1 MKSPFR
7 ALPLLAFLLLLCLL
21 RESLAQTP
29 QPLAQDDFTLGG
41 LAEDTDSAAVRAR
54 FGKPDSVFVD
64 NHPFDV
70 DAKLVSW
77 VYPRFTVFFFSM
89 DHVVGIRTRD
99 SRVATQRGLRVGD
112 SVARLR
118 RLYGEPTSS
127 YHDDIEYEDP
137 GEHLHI
143 MRVTVREGHVAEIY
157 VGWIL
162 D

>member
-1 MKSPFR
+1 MRLLFR
-7 ALPLLAFLLLLCLL
+7 ALPRLASLVLLCPL

-29 QPLAQDDFTLGG
+29 PPLAQADFTLGG
-41 LAEDTDSAAVRAR
+41 LTEDTDSAAVRAR
-54 FGKPDSVFVD
+54 FGKPDSIFVES
-64 NHPFDV
+64 HPFDIS
-70 DAKLVSW
+70 AKLVSW
-77 VYPRFTVFFFSM
+77 VYPRFTVFFFSI

-118 RLYGEPTSS
+118 HLYGEPTSFFQ
-127 YHDDIEYEDP
+127 DDLDYADS
-137 GEHLHI
+137 GEHLHV
-143 MRVTVREGHVAEIY
+143 MRVTVRQGHVAEIY

>member
-1 MKSPFR
+1 MRLLFR
-7 ALPLLAFLLLLCLL
+7 ALLHLAFVALLCPL

-29 QPLAQDDFTLGG
+29 QPLAQADFTLGG
-41 LAEDTDSAAVRAR
+41 LTEDTDSAAVRAR
-54 FGKPDSVFVD
+54 LGKPDSVFVEG
-64 NHPFDV
+64 HPFDV

-77 VYPRFTVFFFSM
+77 VYPRLTVFFFSM

-99 SRVATQRGLRVGD
+99 FRVATQRGLRVGD

-127 YHDDIEYEDP
+127 YHDDLDYADS
-137 GEHLHI
+137 GEHLHV
-143 MRVTVREGHVAEIY
+143 MRVTVRQGHVAEIY

>member
-41 LAEDTDSAAVRAR
+41 LAEDTDSAAVPAR

-70 DAKLVSW
+70 DDKLVRW
-77 VYPRFTVFFFSM
+77 VYLRFTVFFFSV
-89 DHVVGIRTRD
+89 DEVVRIRPQD
-99 SRVATQRGLRVGD
+99 SRA
-112 SVARLR
+112 A
-118 RLYGEPTSS
+118 
-127 YHDDIEYEDP
+127 
-137 GEHLHI
+137 
-143 MRVTVREGHVAEIY
+143 MR
-157 VGWIL
+157 
-162 D
+162 